1 MSQTPD
7 RKEGVIN
14 DSLRAAP
21 YQRKRGV
28 GLTAT
33 LTTAEYFPEAFDIYW
48 YEKLNANICIFCIFG
63 TEHGTEC
70 CE

>member
-33 LTTAEYFPEAFDIYW
+33 LATAEYFPEAFDILVREIKRKYLHILHIWDGAW
-48 YEKLNANICIFCIFG
+48 Y
-63 TEHGTEC
+63 
-70 CE
+70 